1 MAKQS
6 KGPGGNFEVHY
17 KSILGDISH
26 VVDAARKSA
35 ARSVNC
41 IMTAAYWLI
50 GRRIVESEQKGLER
64 ADYGE
69 ELLKRLS
76 IDLTSRYGR
85 GFAKSNLYQMR
96 SFYVAYQN
104 IFQTPSGI
112 FDSVDPPSGPVNFQT
127 LFGKNE
133 AVGLP
138 KVQFMASRFPLPW
151 SAYVRLLAVKNEN
164 ARRCYETEAL
174 RGGWSVRQLDRQINR
189 PQG

>member
-41 IMTAAYWLI
+41 TMTAAYWLI

-85 GFAKSNLYQMR
+85 GFAKSNLYQVR
-96 SFYVAYQN
+96 SFYVAYRQALTL
-104 IFQTPSGI
+104 IHEQSAKLPVSEDTVLKLHRLTRGDIWDAGKYKEKDGI
-112 FDSVDPPSGPVNFQT
+112 SRIR
-127 LFGKNE
+127 
-133 AVGLP
+133 A
-138 KVQFMASRFPLPW
+138 ASR
-151 SAYVRLLAVKNEN
+151 STSE
-164 ARRCYETEAL
+164 
-174 RGGWSVRQLDRQINR
+174 
-189 PQG
+189 PQGREN